1 MNDIENHINF
11 NKYEFTLDY
20 VNKLLTKVDLLIDNN
35 KSFNDLDKF
44 IFYRSN

>member
-1 MNDIENHINF
+1 MNDIENHINS

-35 KSFNDLDKF
+35 KSSNDLNKF
-44 IFYRSN
+44 ICYRAN